1 MKGGKRMAVLA
12 GCNYAGR
19 GSSELKGCIND
30 VVSMKKVLI
39 SSFGFK
45 ENDIVLLTDN
55 EAALEKK
62 PTGANIKNALERMI
76 KQAED
81 GDLLVFHFSGH
92 GTLLRDKNH
101 GAIVPT
107 DFNIITDMDFRQLVN
122 KIHHKASFTIVAD
135 SCHSGGLIY
144 QEKEQIGPSTVPTN
158 PQIINSYKPK
168 YIPIEDIENMFRQ
181 QSGRPLNIGDFMRLY
196 FRDDASA
203 SFIQP
208 PNFQSPNFQPPN
220 FQSPNFQPN
229 FKINLQPNI
238 PFSFNI
244 GKVYDNGILFSGCQ
258 SNECSLDDSA
268 SKPPHGMFSYAVMT
282 VLQNSGKVVS
292 NRQLVMQTR
301 KFLGDTQHPCLYSS
315 DENADATFLL
325 QRQASTN

>member
-1 MKGGKRMAVLA
+1 MHRGKRMAVLA

-39 SSFGFK
+39 SCFGFK

-62 PTGANIKNALERMI
+62 PTGANIKKALERMI

-107 DFNIITDMDFRQLVN
+107 DFNIITDMDFRQLVDM
-122 KIHHKASFTIVAD
+122 IHHKATFTILAD

-144 QEKEQIGPSTVPTN
+144 QEKEQIGPSTIPAKAVTN
-158 PQIINSYKPK
+158 SCKPK
-168 YIPIEDIENMFRQ
+168 CIPIEDIENMFQ
-181 QSGRPLNIGDFMRLY
+181 QNTGLYNLNIGDFMTLY
-196 FRDDASA
+196 FRDDASV
-203 SFIQP
+203 SFQ
-208 PNFQSPNFQPPN
+208 
-220 FQSPNFQPN
+220 PNFQPN
-229 FKINLQPNI
+229 FRFGFKP
-238 PFSFNI
+238 
-244 GKVYDNGILFSGCQ
+244 GKVYDNGILLSACQ
-258 SNECSLDDSA
+258 NNESALDDPN

-282 VLQNSGKVVS
+282 VLENSGQVVS
-292 NRQLVMQTR
+292 NRRLVVLTR
-301 KFLGDTQHPCLYSS
+301 KFLEGQGIDTQHPCLYSS
-315 DENADATFLL
+315 DVNAYATFLQ
-325 QRQASTN
+325 QRQANPN